1 MKIVTKFLGSSLLM
15 GGLIALLY
23 GSSAVLLQR
32 ANQSVAISRERT
44 QQSLDAALVMG
55 RALKEEM
62 LALYDYA
69 LLNQEMADFGK
80 YKAARVT
87 LLQSIKDLDAM
98 MPQSAE
104 LFLLERRHQ
113 KLSNLAEQLTEP
125 QLTPEQTRQQ
135 MELITAVSRD
145 VRFYADLMIDETR
158 IQDAG
163 TEADLAQIQQIIQ
176 RTELLF
182 LSCVLVVLTLQFL
195 LLILPIVRS
204 IQRLKQGATEIG
216 AGHLDHRLNI
226 KTGDEVEEL
235 ARQFN
240 EMAAQL
246 QGAHQNLTRQMTEL
260 EVAKE
265 MAHSAS
271 RAKSQ
276 FLSSMSHELRTPLN
290 GILGYAQ
297 ILKRSTTLAERER
310 KGVRVIEKCGTH
322 LLTLIS
328 DVLDLAKIEAQK
340 LELTPTTAHLPD
352 LLQDVVAMCS
362 IRADQKQIA
371 FQSELPADL
380 PENVSIDAKRLRQ
393 ILLNL
398 IGNAIKFTDRGG
410 VTFRVQQMS
419 VEETDTAQVFHSRL
433 RFTVEDT
440 GIGISPEDLPKLF
453 ESFEQVGPRTHQ
465 AQGTGLGLVI
475 SQKLVEM
482 MGGTIHVESVV
493 NQGSAFW
500 FEITLPCLS
509 EQAVPITRGEAS
521 AQIVGY
527 EGEPRRILV
536 IDDRWENREFFQNF
550 LELLDFKVTV
560 AEHGQDG
567 LMQLHRQTPDLVI
580 LDLSMPVMD
589 GFECLQHIRRDPQ
602 LKSLKVIV
610 SSASVSNADQEMS
623 RAVGGDD
630 FLSKPVSADDLCAR
644 LEQHLGLTWIV
655 ASAERLQA
663 EHAADF
669 DSPDGVVLPPVDE
682 LQQLLTF
689 AQEGRLPKL
698 TETARQ
704 LMTCDR
710 RYQTFLDPII
720 ALATQFQTER
730 IEQLLAQALAPAL
743 SNV

>member
-23 GSSAVLLQR
+23 GSSAVLLHR
-32 ANQSVAISRERT
+32 ANQSVASSREQSQR
-44 QQSLDAALVMG
+44 SLDAALTMG

-69 LLNQEMADFGK
+69 LLNRERSDFGK

-87 LLQSIKDLDAM
+87 LLQSIKDLDAT

-113 KLSNLAEQLTEP
+113 KLSSLAEQLTEP
-125 QLTPEQTRQQ
+125 QLTPKQTRQQ

-158 IQDAG
+158 IQDVSA
-163 TEADLAQIQQIIQ
+163 EADLAQVQRIIR

-182 LSCVLVVLTLQFL
+182 LSCVLLVLILQFL

-204 IQRLKQGATEIG
+204 IQRLKQGATAIG
-216 AGHLDHRLNI
+216 AGHLDHRLDIN
-226 KTGDEVEEL
+226 TGDEVEEL

-240 EMAAQL
+240 VMTAQL
-246 QGAHQNLTRQMTEL
+246 QSAHQSLTRQMTEL

-290 GILGYAQ
+290 GVLGYAQ
-297 ILKRSTTLAERER
+297 ILKRSTTLTERER

-322 LLTLIS
+322 LLMLIS

-340 LELTPTTAHLPD
+340 LELTPTTAYLPD

-371 FQSELPADL
+371 FQSELPTDL
-380 PENVSIDAKRLRQ
+380 PQNVSVDAKRLRQ

-398 IGNAIKFTDRGG
+398 IGNAIKFTDSGG
-410 VTFRVQQMS
+410 VTFRVQLMA
-419 VEETDTAQVFHSRL
+419 VEGIGTAQVFDARL

-440 GIGISPEDLPKLF
+440 GIGIASENVPKLF

-482 MGGTIHVESVV
+482 MGGSIQVESVV
-493 NQGSAFW
+493 NQGSTFW
-500 FEITLPCLS
+500 FEITLPCLA
-509 EQAVPITRGEAS
+509 EQVVPITGGEAS

-527 EGEPRRILV
+527 KGEPRHILV
-536 IDDRWENREFFQNF
+536 VDDRWENREFFQSF
-550 LELLDFKVTV
+550 LELLGFEVTV
-560 AEHGQDG
+560 AEHGEDG
-567 LMQLHRQTPDLVI
+567 LIQIRRQIPDLVI
-580 LDLSMPVMD
+580 LDLAMPVMD
-589 GFECLQHIRRDPQ
+589 GFECLQQIRRDPQ

-623 RAVGGDD
+623 RDVGGDD
-630 FLSKPVSADDLCAR
+630 FLSKPVAADDLCAR
-644 LEQHLGLTWIV
+644 LEEHLNLTWTL
-655 ASAERLQA
+655 ASADQSQA
-663 EHAADF
+663 EDTV
-669 DSPDGVVLPPVDE
+669 DSDNPDGFVLPPVDE
-682 LQQLLTF
+682 LQQLLAF
-689 AQEGRLPKL
+689 AQEGRLQKL

-710 RYQTFLDPII
+710 QYQPFLNQITE
-720 ALATQFQTER
+720 LANQFQTER
-730 IEQLLAQALAPAL
+730 IEQLLAQALAPAM
-743 SNV
+743 SKA